1 MTKRMDSEAISIPAR
16 PFAGDAPT
24 ANNEPAVNDALQSN
38 GVAAPDTAIYLEHFG
53 LRESPFRIT
62 PQKEF
67 FFSGAKRGST
77 LEALIYAVTH
87 DEGIVKV
94 SGEVGSGKTMLC
106 RMLLERL
113 PRHIDTVYLGNSSL
127 SSKDILYAIA
137 EELQEPLPDERPHQ
151 LLRSLQDILADIQAA
166 GRQVLIMLDEAHA
179 MPPETLEEIRLLSNL
194 EANGHKLV
202 HIVLF
207 GQPELDRRLIDLSM
221 RPLKERITHNFAL
234 EPLRHSDVETYLAYR
249 MRAAGYRGPD
259 LFTAGAIHLISL
271 ASEGLTRRIN
281 VLADKA
287 LLSAFSENKHLID
300 SKQVRAAI
308 RDAQFRPMHHG
319 RRLSTVWI
327 LGGIC
332 IAVLIAGAFIAGSR
346 SGTDPIAAETRPAP
360 PPAVAQLPATP
371 QGTAAPAPAANAEP
385 PATPAIPG
393 TATAPAQAAP
403 ENAPTPTP
411 APTTLEARIESTEE
425 WLAVT
430 PDSHYFIQLFSTDA
444 TKREDLEQFLQRLS
458 PLDPEQV
465 RVYHSNL
472 SGRDRLGVIYGDYPN
487 REAAHAGLSQIVR
500 QRIVSGPYVRSVSK
514 LRK

>member
-16 PFAGDAPT
+16 PFASDAPT
-24 ANNEPAVNDALQSN
+24 ANNEAAVNDALQSN

-151 LLRSLQDILADIQAA
+151 LLRSLKDILADIQAA
-166 GRQVLIMLDEAHA
+166 GRQVLVMIDEAHA

-207 GQPELDRRLIDLSM
+207 GQPELDRRLIDMSM

-327 LGGIC
+327 LGGLS
-332 IAVLIAGAFIAGSR
+332 IAVLIAAAFIAGSR
-346 SGTDPIAAETRPAP
+346 SSTDSTAAQTAPATP
-360 PPAVAQLPATP
+360 PPALAQLPATP
-371 QGTAAPAPAANAEP
+371 QAAAPAPAANAEP
-385 PATPAIPG
+385 PA
-393 TATAPAQAAP
+393 APAQAAP
-403 ENAPTPTP
+403 ENAPAP
-411 APTTLEARIESTEE
+411 APATLEARIESTEE
-425 WLAVT
+425 WLATT

-444 TKREDLEQFLQRLS
+444 SKREDLEQFLQRLS

-465 RVYHSNL
+465 RIYHSNL

-487 REAAHAGLSQIVR
+487 RDAAHAGLAQLVR